1 MIQKLSFAEKFG
13 YGLGDM
19 AANFIFQAML
29 ALQLSYY
36 TDTFGLSAAQA
47 GTLFLVVGLIAAA
60 FNPIMGVIADRTN
73 TRWGKFR
80 PWLLWTALP
89 FGIIGILTFTTP
101 SLSITGKLVY
111 AWTTYLLLR
120 LIYAVNNVPY
130 ASLTGVLTGDPD
142 ERTSIASYRQV
153 FANSAGF
160 IVQSL
165 AIPMV
170 VFFGHGNDARGY
182 QITMGLLSALSVIF
196 FIVAFFATKERIQ
209 PNPQQQTSLTRDL
222 KDLFSNRPWVVL
234 FLVTT
239 FYFAAISMRGSVML
253 PFFKYVAGNEK
264 LFSWF
269 NGFGLASLIAG
280 VTVSTALTKRIG
292 KRPLFILSMTLSGLF
307 NLAVLI
313 LPAKGTGFL
322 LVHMFSVH
330 LKPTIHLAHWGASI
344 PEAFIPIAISEV
356 LRQFAY
362 GTSGPLIWAMM
373 GDVADY
379 GEWKTGRRATGTVT
393 AAVVFALW
401 VGLAIGGAVAGWLFS
416 YYGYVSNAVQTARAL
431 DGIRLTAGLWSA
443 LFFFA
448 TAACL
453 FFYPISRK
461 INKNIS
467 DELAGRRLSFG
478 PPATSTQK

>member
-73 TRWGKFR
+73 TKWGKFR

-153 FANSAGF
+153 FANIAGF

-182 QITMGLLSALSVIF
+182 QITMGLLSVLSVIF

-209 PNPQQQTSLTRDL
+209 PDPQQQTSLTRDL
-222 KDLFSNRPWVVL
+222 KDLFSNRPWIVL

-253 PFFKYVAGNEK
+253 PFFKYLAGDEK

-307 NLAVLI
+307 NLAVLF
-313 LPAKGTGFL
+313 LPPHAT
-322 LVHMFSVH
+322 V
-330 LKPTIHLAHWGASI
+330 
-344 PEAFIPIAISEV
+344 AIIVSEV

-467 DELAGRRLSFG
+467 DELAGRRLNFG

>member
-47 GTLFLVVGLIAAA
+47 GTLFLVVGLIAAV
-60 FNPIMGVIADRTN
+60 FNPVMGVIADRTN

-80 PWLLWTALP
+80 PWLLWTAVP
-89 FGIIGILTFTTP
+89 FGIMGILTFTTP
-101 SLSITGKLVY
+101 SLSIGGKLIY
-111 AWTTYLLLR
+111 AWVTYLLLR

-130 ASLTGVLTGDPD
+130 ASLTAVLTGDPD

-170 VFFGHGNDARGY
+170 VFFGHGNSAKGY
-182 QITMGLLSALSVIF
+182 QITMGLLSVLSVIF
-196 FIVAFFATKERIQ
+196 FLIAFASSKERIQ
-209 PNPQQQTSLTRDL
+209 PNPQQQTSLTLDL

-234 FLVTT
+234 FVVTT
-239 FYFAAISMRGSVML
+239 FYFAAIAMRGSVML
-253 PFFKYVAGNEK
+253 PFFKYNAGNQD

-280 VTVSTALTKRIG
+280 VAVSTALTRRVG
-292 KRPLFILSMTLSGLF
+292 KRPLFIVSMTLSGLF
-307 NLAVLI
+307 NLAVLV
-313 LPAKGTGFL
+313 LPATAT
-322 LVHMFSVH
+322 V
-330 LKPTIHLAHWGASI
+330 
-344 PEAFIPIAISEV
+344 PIIASEV

-401 VGLAIGGAVAGWLFS
+401 VGLALGGAIAGWLFS
-416 YYGYVSNAVQTARAL
+416 YYGYVANAVQTARAL
-431 DGIRLTAGLWSA
+431 NGIRLTAGLWSGIA
-443 LFFFA
+443 FFA

-453 FFYPISRK
+453 FFYPISRTT
-461 INKNIS
+461 NKNIS
-467 DELAGRRLSFG
+467 DELAGRRLQQAAA
-478 PPATSTQK
+478 PAASPQKG

>member
-1 MIQKLSFAEKFG
+1 MEQKLSFKEKFG

-60 FNPIMGVIADRTN
+60 FNPVMGVIADRTN
-73 TRWGKFR
+73 TKWGKFR
-80 PWLLWTALP
+80 PWLLWTAVP

-101 SLSITGKLVY
+101 SLSLSGKLIY
-111 AWTTYLLLR
+111 GWTTYLLLR

-130 ASLTGVLTGDPD
+130 ASLTAVLTGDPD

-182 QITMGLLSALSVIF
+182 QITMGLLSVLSVVF
-196 FIVAFFATKERIQ
+196 FIVAFLSTKERIQ
-209 PNPQQQTSLTRDL
+209 PPPQQQTSLTRDL
-222 KDLFSNRPWVVL
+222 KDLFSNRPWVIL
-234 FLVTT
+234 FFVTT
-239 FYFAAISMRGSVML
+239 FYFAAIAMRGSVML
-253 PFFKYVAGNEK
+253 PYFKYLAGNEK

-269 NGFGLASLIAG
+269 NGFGLAALIAG
-280 VTVSTALTKRIG
+280 VTVSTALTVRIG
-292 KRPLFILSMTLSGLF
+292 KRPLFIASMALTGLF
-307 NLAVLI
+307 NLAVLV
-313 LPAKGTGFL
+313 LPATAT
-322 LVHMFSVH
+322 V
-330 LKPTIHLAHWGASI
+330 
-344 PEAFIPIAISEV
+344 PIIVSEV
-356 LRQFAY
+356 LRQFCY

-416 YYGYVSNAVQTARAL
+416 FYGYVSNAVQTARSL
-431 DGIRLTAGLWSA
+431 EGIRLTAGLWSG

-448 TAACL
+448 TAAVL
-453 FFYPISRK
+453 FFYPISRR
-461 INKNIS
+461 INKTIS
-467 DELAGRRLSFG
+467 DELAGRRLAFG
-478 PPATSTQK
+478 GPAAPASQK

>member
-13 YGLGDM
+13 YGLGDL

-36 TDTFGLSAAQA
+36 TDTFGLTAAQA

-60 FNPIMGVIADRTN
+60 FNPVMGVIADRTN
-73 TRWGKFR
+73 TKWGKFR
-80 PWLLWTALP
+80 PWLLWTAVP
-89 FGIIGILTFTTP
+89 FGIIGVLTFTTP
-101 SLSITGKLVY
+101 NISPAAKIIY

-130 ASLTGVLTGDPD
+130 ASMTGVLTGDPD
-142 ERTSIASYRQV
+142 ERTSIASYRQI

-170 VFFGHGNDARGY
+170 AFFGRGNDARGY
-182 QITMGLLSALSVIF
+182 QLTMGLLSVLSILF
-196 FIVAFFATKERIQ
+196 FIIAFATTKERIQ
-209 PNPQQQTSLTRDL
+209 PDPQQKTDLAQDL

-234 FLVTT
+234 FLATT
-239 FYFAAISMRGSVML
+239 FYFGALAMRGSVML

-269 NGFGLASLIAG
+269 NGFGLVALIIG
-280 VTVSTALTKRIG
+280 VAVSTPISIRLG
-292 KRPLFILSMTLSGLF
+292 KRPLFILSMSLCGLF
-307 NLAVLI
+307 NLAVLF
-313 LPAKGTGFL
+313 LPAHAT
-322 LVHMFSVH
+322 
-330 LKPTIHLAHWGASI
+330 TAI
-344 PEAFIPIAISEV
+344 IASEV
-356 LRQFAY
+356 LRQFCF
-362 GTSGPLIWAMM
+362 GTSGPLLWAMM

-401 VGLAIGGAVAGWLFS
+401 LGLALGGAIAGWLFS
-416 YYGYVSNAVQTARAL
+416 FYGYVSNVAQTPRAL

-448 TAACL
+448 TAICL

-461 INKNIS
+461 TNRTIS
-467 DELAGRRLSFG
+467 DELAGRRLTFG
-478 PPATSTQK
+478 SAAAQPK